1 MTVSSNY
8 EVNVYELGDIA
19 DFNVPAAV
27 TPVIENSKTGFAL
40 HGSELLNLDTYGL
53 SAEEGIQAASWIRAG
68 SGFKVGANDVWHAG
82 NDGSGSGLD
91 ADTVDGVHESTFMRK
106 SANSALDMN
115 NNNITEVNHL
125 QFNDPGPGEGLE
137 WVGGNGWKIYES
149 PDNLTTNGAG
159 NLQFVTGSTRRM
171 TLGSDGGLVL
181 GGANLTVGIG
191 PTSSNI
197 YMTDSNNTTRRIH
210 CNSNRIGFLSSTNI
224 WGSYASNS
232 GDWFSDQSVRSPI
245 FYDSNDTAFYTNP
258 AGTTIF
264 HRGYTTSW
272 GVNRSGSNTSGDGLS
287 LYGNYGGGE
296 PTYGMM
302 FAGRATFGGH
312 GPMGASDWATYF
324 TMNND
329 TSRGWIFRR
338 VGAGNSASITAGGLA
353 TFDNS
358 IHSPIFYDKDNTNF
372 FANPSGNSRTNTEQT
387 NYLGLGTA
395 SNTSGTHRLN
405 MGGDIDMNNN
415 NVDYVNQLH
424 FHDGVRFVG
433 MDNDQYLKFKWND
446 ATGGGIRF
454 YDGDDTHHGYIYGD
468 GTGRFGLLD
477 NDGQWA
483 VRIQTGTSP
492 LELSCNNNTEFRVYT
507 SYTLSLGSSRAP
519 IFYDSNDTAYY
530 TNPASTSSLNAV
542 NAVTLNTTSDIRF
555 KSDLEKIEGA
565 VVKVKA
571 ISGYTYQLDGHEDR
585 KAGLIAQEVEEVLPE
600 AVKGSEHK
608 KLLDYH
614 ATIALLVEAVKEQQ
628 EQIETLKQRIEKME
642 S

>member
-1 MTVSSNY
+1 MDGSANATLSVTVANDSHTHDGRYYTETEADSRFVNVTGDTITSGASTGLTINHDTFANGLVIHRNHGTNAAAIKFKNNTGDTGILFANHSDQQPIWRKGTATTQYKIFNDSYHPNADKWTTARTLSLSGDASGSVSWDGSSNATLSVTVADNSHNHDKLY
-8 EVNVYELGDIA
+8 GGSGWQTVNLNTIA
-19 DFNVPAAV
+19 DGISSGYMSYEQFSSSSSNMP
-27 TPVIENSKTGFAL
+27 PVADNANGVITVGQHSGGYTAQLAFSSNGNIYWRDNPTTSY
-40 HGSELLNLDTYGL
+40 GSWRKMWD
-53 SAEEGIQAASWIRAG
+53 
-68 SGFKVGANDVWHAG
+68 DG

-91 ADTVDGVHESTFMRK
+91 ADLLDGYHESTFMRR

-224 WGSYASNS
+224 WGSYASNG

-245 FYDSNDTAFYTNP
+245 FYDSNDTAYYGNFADTGDSAIRIAGSMRVASQKGIYT
-258 AGTTIF
+258 
-264 HRGYTTSW
+264 
-272 GVNRSGSNTSGDGLS
+272 SGSWVRMKTAHGYIDIGPANSGHAHIYTDRTNFYMNKTLNINGGTQLNTGDV
-287 LYGNYGGGE
+287 
-296 PTYGMM
+296 
-302 FAGRATFGGH
+302 RA
-312 GPMGASDWATYF
+312 D
-324 TMNND
+324 
-329 TSRGWIFRR
+329 
-338 VGAGNSASITAGGLA
+338 
-353 TFDNS
+353 
-358 IHSPIFYDKDNTNF
+358 IFYDK
-372 FANPSGNSRTNTEQT
+372 
-387 NYLGLGTA
+387 
-395 SNTSGTHRLN
+395 
-405 MGGDIDMNNN
+405 NN
-415 NVDYVNQLH
+415 
-424 FHDGVRFVG
+424 
-433 MDNDQYLKFKWND
+433 
-446 ATGGGIRF
+446 
-454 YDGDDTHHGYIYGD
+454 
-468 GTGRFGLLD
+468 
-477 NDGQWA
+477 
-483 VRIQTGTSP
+483 
-492 LELSCNNNTEFRVYT
+492 
-507 SYTLSLGSSRAP
+507 
-519 IFYDSNDTAYY
+519 TAYY

-565 VVKVKA
+565 VDKVKA